1 MLICGI
7 VGCDLGGRGLLL
19 VGTDF
24 PALHIFCHADFK
36 FLRERQSRR
45 ARFGRDAIE
54 SFHRRPCT
62 GTADLH
68 GVQLSST
75 TGSVAQVPRT
85 KMDFGQHQRFETTL
99 GLS

>member
-24 PALHIFCHADFK
+24 PALHIFCHAELKVPKGTAVPTCAFWK
-36 FLRERQSRR
+36 RCHR
-45 ARFGRDAIE
+45 IV
-54 SFHRRPCT
+54 HRRPCT
-62 GTADLH
+62 GTAGLH

-75 TGSVAQVPRT
+75 TEQ
-85 KMDFGQHQRFETTL
+85 DDE
-99 GLS
+99 